1 MNRFHPRLS
10 CAILSSCFH
19 VSPFTSCSV
28 LLQVFLG
35 LPLLC
40 LPCGF
45 HVSAML
51 VWLLQCCFSSVCVQ
65 SSSTFSS
72 TAVPLLVLVWC
83 VSHRLMLVM
92 RFGQNKILRMRLRQR
107 LTNVCS
113 LLEMLMVV
121 LQVSDPYSST
131 DLTLEL
137 KILSLVLSEMFL
149 VFQILFNP

>member
-28 LLQVFLG
+28 LLLQVFLG
-35 LPLLC
+35 LPLLR

-45 HVSAML
+45 QVSACL
-51 VWLLQCCFSSVCVQ
+51 VIAVLFFLNVCPIQLHFLLNSCTSIGSC
-65 SSSTFSS
+65 
-72 TAVPLLVLVWC
+72 LVR
-83 VSHRLMLVM
+83 SHRLMLVM
-92 RFGQNKILRMRLRQR
+92 RFGQKTLRIRLRQW
-107 LTNVCS
+107 LMNVCS
-113 LLEMLMVV
+113 FLVMLMVV

-137 KILSLVLSEMFL
+137 KILSLVLSEMFWFSRSYL
-149 VFQILFNP
+149 IC